1 MAEQT
6 TAKKTNTKKVVII
19 AVSAILILA
28 LIAAAVILIVRN
40 SGEKGP
46 LDPNGN
52 PLFPKTSDITSV
64 EYLHRGGLEQ
74 KQTLAIS
81 EQELTG
87 KENIE
92 DFLGQLKDLELRDPT
107 DKERASIDYASD
119 VEMFTLK
126 GKDDTDRTL
135 LMMGDSISI
144 SNEYGNFFY
153 MTEDLDIESL
163 TANFERMDLSG
174 KLASAEQ

>member
-28 LIAAAVILIVRN
+28 LIAAAVILVVKN

-46 LDPNGN
+46 LDPNGK

-74 KQTLAIS
+74 KQFLAIS
-81 EQELTG
+81 EKELTG

-92 DFLGQLKDLELRDPT
+92 DFLHQLKQLELRSPT
-107 DKERASIDYASD
+107 DKDRASIDYAAD

-126 GKDDTDRTL
+126 GKDGQDDTL
-135 LMMGDSISI
+135 LLMGDSISI
-144 SNEYGNFFY
+144 SNENGNFFY
-153 MTEDLDIESL
+153 MTDGFDVDEL
-163 TANFERMDLSG
+163 TANF
-174 KLASAEQ
+174 